1 MHAAVS
7 FSWSLI
13 GEISCRMLAVED
25 RDETLIK
32 LLVDEGADVFT
43 IKNAESETANEM
55 ALRLLQKSLK

>member
-1 MHAAVS
+1 
-7 FSWSLI
+7 
-13 GEISCRMLAVED
+13 MLAVED

-43 IKNAESETANEM
+43 IKNAEKETANEM